1 MCGHCQ
7 GIPPRLGLGPAP
19 GRWLSAKA
27 LGVSDRRGRNARRTP
42 PTPFSWKET
51 FPPPSSLPLEKQ
63 IFAVTM
69 LRKATRRRK
78 KWIWELNVAQR
89 GAAEEQETRRGRAQ
103 ACHGELRHPPPGGEA
118 STCWAC
124 EPPAAALEGAPLSPG
139 PKLSSAPLGGTPR
152 ASSLPG
158 WMSAGDLCLSHAGL
172 GEGVDSHGPGILGM
186 ENAGVYVLGGG
197 RVQPAT

>member
-103 ACHGELRHPPPGGEA
+103 ACRGELRHPPPA
-118 STCWAC
+118 TRH
-124 EPPAAALEGAPLSPG
+124 PEGKPLPVGLANPRPQRSRAPLSPRV
-139 PKLSSAPLGGTPR
+139 PNFPVRPS
-152 ASSLPG
+152 
-158 WMSAGDLCLSHAGL
+158 
-172 GEGVDSHGPGILGM
+172 
-186 ENAGVYVLGGG
+186 GG
-197 RVQPAT
+197 RREPHLSQAGCQLETFA